1 MEVKCKYQ
9 IGERVFFLDQ
19 NGRATHDEIVT
30 VVAYMK
36 KDSVEVKYDLPKALT
51 YLTEDRVFATEAE
64 LKEHVFGDLIEF
76 V

>member
-1 MEVKCKYQ
+1 
-9 IGERVFFLDQ
+9 
-19 NGRATHDEIVT
+19 
-30 VVAYMK
+30 MK
-36 KDSVEVKYDLPKALT
+36 KEGVEVKYDLPKALT